1 MRKADFRIP
10 VAIIALLCA
19 GSLYSQN
26 SDHPAYLNPAL
37 SAEQRAADLVHRMT
51 VEEKVSQLVNQSRAV
66 PRLNVPAYD
75 WWSEALHGVQR
86 PGVTEFPEPVGL
98 AATFDPDSVH
108 RMGTAIGTEGRIKHA
123 QAMRDGLSNVF
134 EGLDFWAP
142 NLNLFRDPR
151 WGRGQ
156 ETYGEDPFL
165 SARMGVAFV
174 TGMQG
179 DDPKYYRVISTPKHY
194 AVHSGPEPTRHTADV
209 KVSNHDELDTYLPA
223 FRAAVTEGK
232 AGSVMCAYNSINGQ
246 PACANEFLLQDQLR
260 GKWNFQGYVV
270 SDCDAVVNIFRD
282 HHFTKTQPEASALA
296 IQRGLDNE
304 CVDFAKVNDDHDYK
318 AYYDAYKQGL
328 LKESE
333 IDTALIR
340 LFTAR
345 MKLGM
350 FDPPEMVPYSK
361 IDEKELDRAEHRALA
376 RVLANESMVLLK
388 NDGTLPLKQGAIKIA
403 VVGPLADQT
412 KYLLGNYNGS
422 PSHTVSVLEGLK
434 AEFPQAQITFV
445 PGTQFLRTDG
455 DIVPESA
462 LTTSEGKP
470 GLTVTFSTGGGFMDK
485 GTVLATKQVSTVDL
499 KTEDVPQAA
508 AGKFPLTVTWEGFL
522 TAPETGEYSISARA
536 KGNSVMV
543 MADGK
548 PLAMEY
554 LDSEHAQAKAGH
566 IQLEQGKKTAVRVR
580 YELNEKGP
588 VEAQMFW
595 AKYDP
600 RPSPE
605 AVTAAKNADVVLA
618 VLGITSDLEGENMPV
633 SEEGF
638 KGGDRT
644 SIDLP
649 KPEEELLEAVTAAG
663 KPVVLVLANGS
674 ALAVNWANAHVNA
687 ILDSWYAGEEGGA
700 AVAETLSGKNN
711 PAGRLPVTF
720 YTGLE
725 QLPAFEDYSMQNR
738 TYRYFKGKP
747 LYPFG
752 YGLSYTTFSY
762 TNLMLPKAAIHAG
775 DPLTAEVTVTNTGKR
790 EGDEVAQLYLSFPSV
805 PGAPLR
811 ALRGFKRVH
820 LNPGESRK
828 VSFELKDRDLSMVSE
843 AGEPIIAEGAYA
855 VSIGG
860 GQPDIGAPA
869 VTGTFQVTG
878 TKTLPE

>member
-1 MRKADFRIP
+1 
-10 VAIIALLCA
+10 
-19 GSLYSQN
+19 
-26 SDHPAYLNPAL
+26 
-37 SAEQRAADLVHRMT
+37 
-51 VEEKVSQLVNQSRAV
+51 
-66 PRLNVPAYD
+66 
-75 WWSEALHGVQR
+75 
-86 PGVTEFPEPVGL
+86 
-98 AATFDPDSVH
+98 
-108 RMGTAIGTEGRIKHA
+108 MGTAIGIEGRIKHA
-123 QAMRDGLSNVF
+123 QAMRDGHSNVF

-142 NLNLFRDPR
+142 NLNLVRDPR

-156 ETYGEDPFL
+156 ESYGEDPFL
-165 SARMGVAFV
+165 LARMGVAFV

-209 KVSNHDELDTYLPA
+209 KVSKHDELDTYLPA

-282 HHFTKTQPEASALA
+282 HHYTKTQPEASALA

-304 CVDFAKVNDDHDYK
+304 CIDFAKVNDDHDYK

-333 IDTALIR
+333 IDTALVR

-350 FDPPEMVPYSK
+350 FDPPEMVPYSR
-361 IDEKELDRAEHRALA
+361 IDEKKLDSAEHRSLA
-376 RVLANESMVLLK
+376 RALANESMVLLK

-434 AEFPQAQITFV
+434 TEFPQAQITFV
-445 PGTQFLRTDG
+445 PGSQFLRTDG
-455 DIVPESA
+455 DIVPESV
-462 LTTSEGKP
+462 LTTPEGKP
-470 GLTVTFSTGGGFMDK
+470 GLTVTFSTGGSFRDK

-499 KTEDVPQAA
+499 KTEGVPQEA
-508 AGKFPLTVTWEGFL
+508 AGKFPLTVTWEGFV
-522 TAPETGEYSISARA
+522 TAPETGEYSIGVRA

-566 IQLEQGKKTAVRVR
+566 THLEQGKKAAVRVR
-580 YELNEKGP
+580 YELNEKAP

-600 RPSPE
+600 KPSPE
-605 AVTAAKNADVVLA
+605 AISAAKNADVVLA
-618 VLGITSDLEGENMPV
+618 VLGITSDLEGEQMPV

-700 AVAETLSGKNN
+700 AIAETLSGKNN

-720 YTGLE
+720 YTGID
-725 QLPAFEDYSMQNR
+725 QLPQFEDYSMQNR

-762 TNLMLPKAAIHAG
+762 TDLTLPKAAISAG
-775 DPLTAEVTVTNTGKR
+775 APLTAEVTITNTGKQA
-790 EGDEVAQLYLSFPSV
+790 GDEVAQLYLSFPSV
-805 PGAPLR
+805 PGAALR

-820 LNPGESRK
+820 LNQGESRK
-828 VSFELKDRDLSMVSE
+828 VRFELKDRDLSMVSE
-843 AGEPIIAEGAYA
+843 AGEPIIAEGAYS

-860 GQPDIGAPA
+860 GQPDTGAPA
-869 VTGTFQVTG
+869 VTGTFQVMG

>member
-1 MRKADFRIP
+1 MSVGR
-10 VAIIALLCA
+10 
-19 GSLYSQN
+19 LYSQN
-26 SDHPAYLNPAL
+26 TERPAYLDHAL
-37 SAEQRAADLVHRMT
+37 PAEQRAADLVHRMT

-66 PRLNVPAYD
+66 PRLNIPAYD
-75 WWSEALHGVQR
+75 WWSEALHGVIR
-86 PGVTEFPEPVGL
+86 PGVTEFPEPIAL
-98 AATFDPDSVH
+98 AATFDPDSIH
-108 RMGTAIGTEGRIKHA
+108 RMATAIGIEGRIKHV
-123 QAMRDGLSNVF
+123 QAVRDGHSNVM

-142 NLNLFRDPR
+142 NLNIFRDPR

-179 DDPKYYRVISTPKHY
+179 DDPKHYRAIATPKHY
-194 AVHSGPEPTRHTADV
+194 AVHSGPEPTRHFTDV
-209 KVSNHDELDTYLPA
+209 DVSRHDELDTYLPA

-232 AGSVMCAYNSINGQ
+232 AGSVMCAYNGINGQ

-270 SDCDAVVNIFRD
+270 SDCEAVVNIHRD

-304 CVDFAKVNDDHDYK
+304 CIEYAKVNDDHDYK
-318 AYYDAYKQGL
+318 AYFDAYKRGF

-340 LFTAR
+340 LYTAR

-350 FDPPEMVPYSK
+350 FDPPEADPYSK
-361 IDEKELDRAEHRALA
+361 IDAKELDSAEHRALA
-376 RVLANESMVLLK
+376 LTLANESMVLLK

-412 KYLLGNYNGS
+412 KYLLGNYNGT
-422 PSHTVSVLEGLK
+422 PTHTVSVLEGLK

-455 DIVPESA
+455 DVVPESA
-462 LTTSEGKP
+462 LTTPEGKP
-470 GLTVTFSTGGGFMDK
+470 GLTVTFSKGGGVRDK
-485 GTVLATKQVSTVDL
+485 GTVFATKQASTVDL
-499 KTEDVPQAA
+499 KTEGVPPEA

-522 TAPETGEYSISARA
+522 TAPETREYSIGVRA
-536 KGNSVMV
+536 VGNSAMV
-543 MADGK
+543 MINGK

-554 LDSEHAQAKAGH
+554 LDVEHAQAKAGH
-566 IQLEQGKKTAVRVR
+566 IQLEQGKKTAVKVR

-600 RPSPE
+600 KPSPE
-605 AVTAAKNADVVLA
+605 AIAAAKNSDVVIA
-618 VLGITSDLEGENMPV
+618 VLGITSDLEGEEMPV

-649 KPEEELLEAVTAAG
+649 KPEEELLEAVTATG

-674 ALAVNWANAHVNA
+674 ALAVNWANEHVNA

-700 AVAETLSGKNN
+700 AIAATLSGKNN

-720 YTGLE
+720 YTGLD
-725 QLPAFEDYSMQNR
+725 QLPQFEDYSMRNR
-738 TYRYFKGKP
+738 TYRYLSDKP

-762 TNLMLPKAAIHAG
+762 SDLALPKSAISAG
-775 DPLTAEVTVTNTGKR
+775 NPLTAEVTVTNTGKR
-790 EGDEVAQLYLSFPSV
+790 AGDEVAQFYLSFPNV

-811 ALRGFKRVH
+811 ALRGFKRVS
-820 LNPGESRK
+820 LKPGESQKLR
-828 VSFELKDRDLSMVSE
+828 FELTDRDLSMVSE
-843 AGEPIIAEGAYA
+843 VGELIIAEGAYS

-860 GQPDIGAPA
+860 GQPNTGAPA
-869 VTGTFQVTG
+869 ATGTFHVIG
-878 TKTLPE
+878 KKTLPE